1 MNIAI
6 VTGASS
12 GLGAGYVREL
22 DQGKLIK
29 EKLDE
34 IWVIARREDRLCAL
48 GKEVQTPLRI
58 LPLDLRKNESLG
70 ILQALLS
77 SLRPD
82 VRLLINAAGYGKI
95 GSWKDI
101 SLEDASGM
109 IDLNCRAA
117 VCMTQTAL
125 PFMKKGARIMEI
137 CSTAAFQPF
146 PYLGIYSASKSFLL
160 HYSRALGKELKKSG
174 ISVTA
179 VCPYWVKD
187 TGRSEGD
194 DRRKYDPFFS
204 AGVGDR
210 SGRALVDDR
219 CGASPSGFDAR
230 SGLFR
235 SPSNVGSAGRA
246 EDGSLGTDPENL
258 KKSCEKGSC
267 FPHSAQEDVENMSF
281 LFFPSLI
288 CKTILTTALLY
299 ATISLDNIN
308 KRY

>member
-77 SLRPD
+77 SLHPD
-82 VRLLINAAGYGKI
+82 VRFLINAAGYGKI

-117 VCMTQTAL
+117 VCMTQKVHGSWKSAQQRRSS
-125 PFMKKGARIMEI
+125 PSRIWASI
-137 CSTAAFQPF
+137 PPANPSSFITAAP
-146 PYLGIYSASKSFLL
+146 
-160 HYSRALGKELKKSG
+160 
-174 ISVTA
+174 
-179 VCPYWVKD
+179 
-187 TGRSEGD
+187 SE
-194 DRRKYDPFFS
+194 
-204 AGVGDR
+204 
-210 SGRALVDDR
+210 
-219 CGASPSGFDAR
+219 
-230 SGLFR
+230 
-235 SPSNVGSAGRA
+235 
-246 EDGSLGTDPENL
+246 EN
-258 KKSCEKGSC
+258 
-267 FPHSAQEDVENMSF
+267 
-281 LFFPSLI
+281 
-288 CKTILTTALLY
+288 
-299 ATISLDNIN
+299 
-308 KRY
+308 

>member
-70 ILQALLS
+70 ILRALLS
-77 SLRPD
+77 SLHPD
-82 VRLLINAAGYGKI
+82 VRFLINAAGYGKI

-117 VCMTQTAL
+117 VCMTQTVL

-146 PYLGIYSASKSFLL
+146 P
-160 HYSRALGKELKKSG
+160 
-174 ISVTA
+174 
-179 VCPYWVKD
+179 
-187 TGRSEGD
+187 
-194 DRRKYDPFFS
+194 
-204 AGVGDR
+204 
-210 SGRALVDDR
+210 
-219 CGASPSGFDAR
+219 
-230 SGLFR
+230 
-235 SPSNVGSAGRA
+235 
-246 EDGSLGTDPENL
+246 
-258 KKSCEKGSC
+258 
-267 FPHSAQEDVENMSF
+267 
-281 LFFPSLI
+281 
-288 CKTILTTALLY
+288 
-299 ATISLDNIN
+299 
-308 KRY
+308 

>member
-58 LPLDLRKNESLG
+58 LPLDLRKNVSLG

-77 SLRPD
+77 SLHPD

-117 VCMTQTAL
+117 VCMTQTVL

-160 HYSRALGKELKKSG
+160 HYSRALGRELKKSG

-187 TGRSEGD
+187 TGFIPTARKETTGGNTIRSFPLASVT
-194 DRRKYDPFFS
+194 DRVVCWSMIDAALRRPVSTPGLVCS
-204 AGVGDR
+204 AHRLMSVLPD
-210 SGRALVDDR
+210 
-219 CGASPSGFDAR
+219 
-230 SGLFR
+230 GLKMDLW
-235 SPSNVGSAGRA
+235 
-246 EDGSLGTDPENL
+246 E
-258 KKSCEKGSC
+258 
-267 FPHSAQEDVENMSF
+267 
-281 LFFPSLI
+281 LI
-288 CKTILTTALLY
+288 RRI
-299 ATISLDNIN
+299 
-308 KRY
+308 